1 MSGIILIGFP
11 GIVPFSL
18 SRWEAA
24 SSSTSQ
30 QTVLIGAAFV
40 AQWCSAAASC
50 VVARNIRAICPK
62 NGSVPIRRGKR
73 YRVFN
78 NYSQM
83 TLQMKREAL
92 EKLNQ
97 YANETGKSSGTVK
110 AN

>member
-1 MSGIILIGFP
+1 VF
-11 GIVPFSL
+11 
-18 SRWEAA
+18 
-24 SSSTSQ
+24 T
-30 QTVLIGAAFV
+30 
-40 AQWCSAAASC
+40 SAAAD
-50 VVARNIRAICPK
+50 AYNICPK
-62 NGSVPIRRGKR
+62 TGSVPIRRGKR

>member
-40 AQWCSAAASC
+40 SPVVLGCGKLCGCSQYTGY
-50 VVARNIRAICPK
+50 RPK
-62 NGSVPIRRGKR
+62 TGSVPIRRGKR

>member
-1 MSGIILIGFP
+1 M
-11 GIVPFSL
+11 
-18 SRWEAA
+18 
-24 SSSTSQ
+24 
-30 QTVLIGAAFV
+30 
-40 AQWCSAAASC
+40 
-50 VVARNIRAICPK
+50 
-62 NGSVPIRRGKR
+62 
-73 YRVFN
+73 FN